1 MLLFRARK
9 EKAKEMKEHDEKGK
23 KLYPFTA
30 AACQVPAC
38 SAANSSQTVSPTM
51 SDDEIATR
59 SVVGITR
66 NGNRAGGPIDSSMDG
81 RHEFLPKLPNA
92 RQTDP
97 TTGRVAHGKR
107 RESRVCWLEFVRRH
121 HVPVPVLP
129 QWETLSLRRST

>member
-1 MLLFRARK
+1 
-9 EKAKEMKEHDEKGK
+9 MKEHDEKGK

-59 SVVGITR
+59 PVVGITR

-81 RHEFLPKLPNA
+81 RHEFLPNLPNA

-97 TTGRVAHGKR
+97 TTGRWRMGREESHVSGGLNLFADTMYQYQFYHNGKHYLYVGAHR
-107 RESRVCWLEFVRRH
+107 AMS
-121 HVPVPVLP
+121 
-129 QWETLSLRRST
+129 